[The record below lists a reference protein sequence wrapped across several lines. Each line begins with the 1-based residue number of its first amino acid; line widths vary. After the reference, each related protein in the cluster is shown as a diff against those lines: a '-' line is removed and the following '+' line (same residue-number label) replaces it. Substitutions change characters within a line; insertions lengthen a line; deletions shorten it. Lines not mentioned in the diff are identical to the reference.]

1 MTLTIGTITIGSWVR
16 FWRNGRLELAVVQY
30 PLHQDSFGHW
40 LIDTDKGRTSLD
52 DVVEVRS

>member
-1 MTLTIGTITIGSWVR
+1 MTLTIDTITLGTWVR
-16 FWRNGRLELAVVQY
+16 FWKNGRLELGVVQY
-30 PLHQDSFGHW
+30 ALHQDSFGHW